1 MSAFLFILTSLYARR
16 VRCSFMV
23 MACLK
28 KSMRWKRKDLLNA
41 LVEFQGRLP
50 NSRVGIHIDQNRVLK
65 CAVDRDDR
73 WSSTVVD
80 VAKDLFHWSRD
91 FNFSI
96 QTFYLPSSLNPADE
110 PSQDI
115 SHLNCMLTPE
125 TWLHLECFFGPHSF
139 DLMTAH

>member
-50 NSRVGIHIDQNRVLK
+50 NRGSAFILIIIVSLSALWMVMAVGTRPL
-65 CAVDRDDR
+65 
-73 WSSTVVD
+73 
-80 VAKDLFHWSRD
+80 
-91 FNFSI
+91 
-96 QTFYLPSSLNPADE
+96 
-110 PSQDI
+110 
-115 SHLNCMLTPE
+115 
-125 TWLHLECFFGPHSF
+125 
-139 DLMTAH
+139 

>member
-41 LVEFQGRLP
+41 LVEFQSRLP
-50 NSRVGIHIDQNRVLK
+50 KSRVGIDIDHNRVLK
-65 CAVDRDDR
+65 CAVDGDGR
-73 WSSTVVD
+73 WNSTVVD

-115 SHLNCMLTPE
+115 SHLI
-125 TWLHLECFFGPHSF
+125 
-139 DLMTAH
+139 